1 MRYLIFISIF
11 ITACNNIRS
20 KEKSP
25 TSIAESNGLEI
36 RIETFKNA
44 DIKNNP
50 VTTGYG
56 YRIFMNDTLRVE
68 QPNIPAASGNNGF
81 ATEADAFITASLVK
95 SKIELGIMPPTITLT
110 ELDSMMV
117 KY

>member
-11 ITACNNIRS
+11 ITSCNNIS
-20 KEKSP
+20 LKQSP
-25 TSIAESNGLEI
+25 TSISEPIGLRI

-50 VTTGYG
+50 VSIGYG
-56 YRIFMNDTLRVE
+56 YRIFINDSLRVE
-68 QPNIPAASGNNGF
+68 QPNIPAAPGNNGF
-81 ATEADAFITASLVK
+81 ATEADAFKTASLVK
-95 SKIELGIMPPTITLT
+95 EKIELGIMPPTITLT